1 MGLSPGRVKPKTITL
16 VFTASLLHC
25 VLMVIFSTNINK
37 INNYLSPQIIE
48 HKKTKMQTD
57 LAWDRHKSVEVL
69 NEFKSFRPLDKYRWS
84 NRHLC
89 IINVVF
95 ICTFEGLHLIVID
108 L

>member
-1 MGLSPGRVKPKTITL
+1 VVDHGFESWSCQTKDYNTGI
-16 VFTASLLHC
+16 TASLLHC

-69 NEFKSFRPLDKYRWS
+69 NEFKSFR
-84 NRHLC
+84 HLC